1 MFYNNQTEEEKN
13 NYKNM
18 LSIIG
23 SLSNLFSDSKS
34 PMLYYRAH
42 ENCFCKYFNAN
53 NLARHD
59 CSADASKN
67 GFGIGLKT
75 WVGSNNQ
82 KVAEFGKL
90 KKELDKLTDDE
101 LIIKVAE
108 YRNSRISTTMKM
120 YGLNKMIYHVIIR
133 TENKMSIDECPF
145 DFIDIPNIKRLKNK
159 DGENTRYFTDGKNTY
174 NFNKAKTTL
183 YMVFDNLIHLDEI
196 PVSILDDPFEALEVN
211 FPNLIQN
218 RMGFHALF
226 AKSSNRKLA
235 IKLFKETK
243 NGYKVEEK
251 SGLNIWNAAGRKRHP
266 DEVYIPFNIKD
277 RNRPEN
283 KDFFPPAEENFELIL
298 PDSKIISAKV
308 CQQDGKAIMSNPNR
322 DLGKWL
328 LRDVL
333 ELPEKT
339 IVTYEL
345 LQQKGFDTVIFEKLE
360 DHKFKI
366 DFTDSKD
373 YDDLYNESQPE

>member
-251 SGLNIWNAAGRKRHP
+251 SGLNIWNARGRKRHP